1 MPFGS
6 LSLHSNI
13 VFATLRLTIF
23 TEVRTKLSR
32 KKGND
37 VDGIILLDKPLG
49 RSSNSALQK
58 VRYLFNAK
66 KAGHTGSLD
75 PLATGVLPICF
86 GQASKV
92 TPFLLDSDKRYLCT
106 AQLGVTTTTG
116 DKEGDELNVQEIKPF
131 TKDDIE
137 KVLADYRGPIEQIPP
152 MHSALKH
159 NGQPLYKLARQG
171 IEIERKVRHVT
182 IHELNLI
189 DFTEDSITLDV
200 QCSKGTYIRT
210 LAQDIGEAMGFGAH
224 LSMLRRT
231 DVSPFDCSKLYSIE
245 EIEELAKNKALSS
258 ILLPIDSV
266 LTAFP
271 SLHLNNDEVALIRN
285 GIKITREDTP
295 KTDMIRLY
303 SEHDEFLGIAKHAL
317 SDSGQ
322 NLLVPRR
329 LMNTQAPLLK

>member
-1 MPFGS
+1 M
-6 LSLHSNI
+6 
-13 VFATLRLTIF
+13 A
-23 TEVRTKLSR
+23 R

-37 VDGIILLDKPLG
+37 VDGILLLDKPLG

-92 TPFLLDSDKRYLCT
+92 TAFLLDSDKRYLCT

-116 DKEGDELNVQEIKPF
+116 DKEGDELDTKKVTPF
-131 TKDDIE
+131 NQDDIE
-137 KVLADYRGPIEQIPP
+137 KILTNFRGDIEQIPP

-182 IHELNLI
+182 IHELNI
-189 DFTEDSITLDV
+189 VTFNEDTITLDV
-200 QCSKGTYIRT
+200 RCSKGTYIRT

-231 DVSPFDCSKLYSIE
+231 EVSPFDCSKLYSIE
-245 EIEELAKNKALSS
+245 EIEKLAAENALTDL
-258 ILLPIDSV
+258 LLPIDSV
-266 LTAFP
+266 LQEFP
-271 SLHLNNDEVALIRN
+271 AMHLDDDEVSLIRN
-285 GIKITREDTP
+285 GIKIKRKDTP
-295 KTDMIRLY
+295 ATDMIRLY
-303 SEHDEFLGIAKHAL
+303 TEKDEFLGIGKHAT
-317 SDSGQ
+317 SDSGN
-322 NLLVPRR
+322 NLLIPRR
-329 LMNTQAPLLK
+329 LMNTQTELKK